1 MGLQVVWTHYARAIF
16 EERVST
22 LITDARILSIN
33 LFHACLLNE
42 LQENNNL
49 IIAKDRFNSWKSD
62 RDVRF
67 GLLILLE
74 DILTHVFYEQIDK
87 GTVELGGL
95 IGMVK
100 AGQVHRAK
108 SEIRLRAEQKSG
120 ILINQIQLG
129 MMGRNKG
136 GMISMGLLN
145 GDLVPAPDLRGQ
157 FQELFHTWPGAHK
170 LKESLKLFIIEVVL
184 KAAKNRDFPELHY
197 ESISL
202 SDSFLRVSK
211 GYTEVFGKRQLPLP
225 LREFW
230 IDRLGFR
237 CGAAQAIYET
247 SGALYTE
254 GNPADPHRIMLQAS
268 KTLAAEPGEQDKIDI
283 ILRLEPFLSLA
294 EFVFRFI
301 NQKDVR
307 RIADFEPELSD
318 LRKQLEADGSPE
330 RLKLEVHS
338 VHPRLKK
345 LLSVMIVPGQ
355 SLNDWIAGII
365 QFHKEIMEM
374 RKNSSWLEIQPG
386 GNLRHIQY
394 TSLPEELNKASLFLK
409 KRPWFHRY
417 YVDSVQ
423 SLRELLTT

>member
-16 EERVST
+16 EDRVST

-33 LFHACLLNE
+33 LFHVYLLNE
-42 LQENNNL
+42 LQENNYL
-49 IIAKDRFNSWKSD
+49 INAKERFSAWKTD

-87 GTVELGGL
+87 GTVESVGL

-100 AGQVHRAK
+100 AGQVHRSKA
-108 SEIRLRAEQKSG
+108 EIRLRAEQKSG

-136 GMISMGLLN
+136 GMISMGILN
-145 GDLVPAPDLRGQ
+145 GDLVPVPELRSQ
-157 FQELFHTWPGAHK
+157 IQSLFQIWPGADQ
-170 LKESLKLFIIEVVL
+170 LKEALIRFIREEVL
-184 KAAKNRDFPELHY
+184 KPSKSRSIPDLPFEKIRSSPEFKAV
-197 ESISL
+197 EN
-202 SDSFLRVSK
+202 
-211 GYTEVFGKRQLPLP
+211 GYVLVFGKRSLPVSMK
-225 LREFW
+225 EFW
-230 IDRLGFR
+230 ISRLGFR
-237 CGAAQAIYET
+237 SGAARAIYEV
-247 SGALYTE
+247 SGALYSE
-254 GNPADPHRIMLQAS
+254 GNPADPQKIMLEAS
-268 KTLAAEPGEQDKIDI
+268 KNLSADPGEQSKIDV

-294 EFVFRFI
+294 EYVFRFI

-307 RIADFEPELSD
+307 TIADFEPELSL

-330 RLKLEVHS
+330 RLQLDSTS

-345 LLSVMIVPGQ
+345 LLSVMLAPDLSLKDWLTGIVH
-355 SLNDWIAGII
+355 
-365 QFHKEIMEM
+365 FHREIMET
-374 RKNSSWLEIQPG
+374 RKNSPWLEMQPG
-386 GNLRHIQY
+386 GNLRHIQHA
-394 TSLPEELNKASLFLK
+394 SLPEGINMASLFLE

-423 SLRELLTT
+423 SLYELLNT